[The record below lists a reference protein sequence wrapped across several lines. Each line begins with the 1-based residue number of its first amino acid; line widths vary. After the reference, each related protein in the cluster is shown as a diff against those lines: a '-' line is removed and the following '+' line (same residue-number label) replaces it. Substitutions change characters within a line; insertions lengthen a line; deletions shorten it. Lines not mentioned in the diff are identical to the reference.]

1 MDLFLRKRLFLIAA
15 LLFCF
20 AETAEA
26 QTAGD
31 SLAVVSASWRETK
44 VCDGVVH
51 RCAVFRDLYRGPQ
64 SVNVVEVD
72 PDAGF
77 RVGLAF
83 DSCMEKTSRMAA
95 LHAAVA
101 AINGS
106 YYDMRQGNSACF
118 LAIDRQVVDST
129 AKGEFMRVTGAV
141 QIRKGKL
148 KLIPWNRQAETRY
161 RGKKGETV
169 LASGP
174 MMLENGA
181 LSDWSLCDEHFIN
194 AKHPRSAVA
203 VTKDKK
209 ILLLTVDGR
218 SPGNAIGVNIPE
230 LAHLARMLNGQ
241 EALNLDGGGSTTL
254 WIAGTEDNGVV
265 NYPSD
270 NRRFDHAGERRVA
283 NIIYICR

>member
-26 QTAGD
+26 QTAED

-44 VCDGVVH
+44 VCDGVIH
-51 RCAVFRDLYRGPQ
+51 RNAVFRDLYRGPQ

-77 RVGLAF
+77 RVGLAY
-83 DSCMEKTSRMAA
+83 DSRMEKTSRIAVS
-95 LHAAVA
+95 HAAVA

-106 YYDMRQGNSACF
+106 YYDMRRGNSTCF

-129 AKGEFMRVTGAV
+129 TNGEFMRVTGAV
-141 QIRKGKL
+141 RIRKGKL
-148 KLIPWNRQAETRY
+148 TLIPWDRQTETHY
-161 RGKKGETV
+161 KGSIGQNV

-174 MMLENGA
+174 MMLENGV
-181 LSDWSLCDEHFIN
+181 LSDWSACDENFIN
-194 AKHPRSAVA
+194 TKHPRSAVA

-209 ILLLTVDGR
+209 ILLVTVDGR
-218 SPGNAIGVNIPE
+218 FPGNAIGVNIPE
-230 LAHLARMLNGQ
+230 LAHLVRMLDGQ
-241 EALNLDGGGSTTL
+241 DALNLDGGGSTTL
-254 WIAGTEDNGVV
+254 WIAGTGDNGVV
-265 NYPSD
+265 NCPSD

-283 NIIYICR
+283 NIIYIYR